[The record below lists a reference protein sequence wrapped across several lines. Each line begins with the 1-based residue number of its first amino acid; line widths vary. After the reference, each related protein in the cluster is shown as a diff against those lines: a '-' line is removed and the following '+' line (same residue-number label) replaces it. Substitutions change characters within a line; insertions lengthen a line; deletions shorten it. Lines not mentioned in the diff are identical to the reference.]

1 MGGDEM
7 ETDQLTI
14 TTKWQGDFVFSA
26 VGQGGHSLTM
36 DAHQGVGNDQGLLPM
51 QALLGSL
58 AGCVGMDVI
67 MILRSQMKNIRSLE
81 IVTEGIKRQDP
92 PKEFLSLLVTFFV
105 AGEIAKEKVLHAIEV
120 SGEKYCPVAH
130 SLKAEVNYRLILNEK
145 EVVAD

>member
-1 MGGDEM
+1 M
-7 ETDQLTI
+7 ETDQLI
-14 TTKWQGDFVFSA
+14 LSTKWQGDFVFSA

-67 MILRSQMKNIRSLE
+67 MILRSKMESIRSME
-81 IVTEGIKRQDP
+81 IVTEGEKRRKP
-92 PKEFLSLLVTFFV
+92 PKEFLNITVTFFV
-105 AGEIAKEKVLHAIEV
+105 EGNIEAEKVLHAIEV

-130 SLKAEVNYRLILNEK
+130 SLKADVSYRLVLNGE
-145 EVVAD
+145 EAGAD